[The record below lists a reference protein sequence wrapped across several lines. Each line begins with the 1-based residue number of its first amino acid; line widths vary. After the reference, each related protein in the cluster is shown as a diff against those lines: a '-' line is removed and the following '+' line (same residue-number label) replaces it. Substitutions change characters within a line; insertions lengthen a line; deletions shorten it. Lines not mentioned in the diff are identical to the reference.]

1 MFGVYEHE
9 AQVHTYPCD
18 RDDVPSFGLEHH
30 LALFLTIAFFCLHLC
45 LYILCKAHVME
56 KSKLVGKFLMQ
67 VSLLGPSVWPR
78 VFILEN
84 GF

>member
-1 MFGVYEHE
+1 MCEHE
-9 AQVHTYPCD
+9 AQVHTHMCD
-18 RDDVPSFGLEHH
+18 RDDAPAFGLKHH
-30 LALFLTIAFFCLHLC
+30 LGFFFTVTFFCLHLC

-56 KSKLVGKFLMQ
+56 KSKLVGKFLMP
-67 VSLLGPSVWPR
+67 VSVLGPSVWPG